1 MIIVVINIV
10 FVWIIVIAIVFLMI
24 LFCFM
29 TISTIQSFGLTY
41 QKQSLF
47 IHLLYSMT
55 IARTYSSSL
64 VTLSQLIVFIIIS
77 SIISSSTMLFLFDVI
92 CLLIVIIVK
101 CTFFRTF
108 ISIYWLICHCSILLV
123 IIFIDFVTYLLIS
136 CFISC
141 TFIFI
146 IVIKI
151 MMISIMRV
159 FSIERR
165 FIISISL
172 WQMMLICPI
181 LRIVQSLQLEF
192 IFITLILITQFIML
206 TLLVSILYC
215 CLIITLSPYSSCL
228 SFTLISHY
236 CFQTDSIL

>member
-1 MIIVVINIV
+1 MIIVVTNIV
-10 FVWIIVIAIVFLMI
+10 FVWIIVIATAFLMI

-29 TISTIQSFGLTY
+29 TILTLQSFGLTY

-55 IARTYSSSL
+55 IVRMYSSSL
-64 VTLSQLIVFIIIS
+64 VTLSQLIVFIIIF
-77 SIISSSTMLFLFDVI
+77 SIISSSIMLFLFGFI
-92 CLLIVIIVK
+92 CLLIFIIVK

-108 ISIYWLICHCSILLV
+108 LLVYWLICHCSILLV
-123 IIFIDFVTYLLIS
+123 IIFIKIVTYLLIS

-236 CFQTDSIL
+236 CSQTDSIL